1 MTDNISTNFSYMG
14 FNALSNSEYAYNV
27 DQTEELTDPK
37 YALGDSISLA
47 CTSTKL
53 LRSVNGLKN
62 IDITPTTNAGAN
74 LLATI
79 TGVAMS
85 PNNTALVVGTNPAG
99 VTTAPILY
107 SPNGINFRKSATELA
122 INARCVTYY
131 NYLHSFLVGCTA
143 TVAGNAVV
151 VCTQQGVAASGAVTT
166 AFPAIGDRCNAISTS
181 SKGNSAGAT
190 SIAGLAGIILYGGQF
205 VGNNVAFGFSND
217 RVDAGVLFD
226 DGTAPAGVGSINA
239 ISNDDGILDSSF
251 VYTLAGG
258 SYTAGGAG
266 SNLVYNF
273 RAVGAN
279 PGNGNTWIATANF
292 DTIFPVGV
300 NNSQVNAIAFNGQY
314 FLVGG
319 LGTVAP
325 AVTNTCTVA
334 IATFTIGA
342 ISSPATQGT
351 IDIAIPTGCN
361 IATLMSNVRSLE
373 WNGLYWIAG
382 GDNAN
387 GFVYARSI
395 DAATW
400 TLIGGAITGAT
411 SGLSVSSRFTPQ

>member
-1 MTDNISTNFSYMG
+1 MTDSISTNFSYMG
-14 FNALSNSEYAYNV
+14 FTPASNSEYAYNV

-62 IDITPTTNAGAN
+62 VDITPTTNAGAN

-131 NYLHSFLVGCTA
+131 NYLRNFLVGTTA
-143 TVAGNAVV
+143 TAIGNGLLA
-151 VCTQQGVAASGAVTT
+151 CTQQGVVTGGAGIAANL
-166 AFPAIGDRCNAISTS
+166 FPAIGDMCNAI
-181 SKGNSAGAT
+181 AT
-190 SIAGLAGIILYGGQF
+190 DSRGDIGAGLTITGMAGVALVGGQL
-205 VGNNVAFGFSND
+205 VGGNRLFGFMTDVLN
-217 RVDAGVLFD
+217 AGVTFT
-226 DGTAPAGVGSINA
+226 DGSTGHNGAGSINA
-239 ISNDDGILDSSF
+239 ISNDNAILDNLW
-251 VYTLAGG
+251 VY
-258 SYTAGGAG
+258 YVAGGALTG
-266 SNLVYNF
+266 AVSNLIFYG
-273 RAVGAN
+273 RGIGTN
-279 PGNGNTWIATANF
+279 PAGGQAWTALGGL
-292 DTIFPVGV
+292 IFPVGPAA
-300 NNSQVNAIAFNGQY
+300 SQVNAIAFNGQY

-319 LGTVAP
+319 LGTVAVG
-325 AVTNTCTVA
+325 VTNTCTVA
-334 IATFTIGA
+334 IATFTPSGA
-342 ISSPATQGT
+342 AGVGGLALT
-351 IDIAIPTGCN
+351 IPTGCN
-361 IATLMSNVRSLE
+361 IATFMTNVRSLE

-387 GFVYARSI
+387 GFVYARSV